1 MTANRSA
8 NRSFRSLPQV
18 DLGPAVRNGQTQ
30 ILALFHLYLNSPP
43 DSRRAIVETILHQL
57 ASHLEL
63 EERLFQEIRR
73 RGHGRKFV
81 ADTELEHEKVKVML
95 LELQQ
100 FEGDDDQA
108 MDEYFEDMMQSV
120 RALFSTEERDLLPL
134 ANRSWHA

>member
-1 MTANRSA
+1 MTANRSTD
-8 NRSFRSLPQV
+8 RSSSQV
-18 DLGPAVRNGQTQ
+18 DLGPAVRNGHTQ
-30 ILALFHLYLNSPP
+30 ILALFHLYLGSPP
-43 DSRRAIVETILHQL
+43 DSRQAIVETILHQL

-63 EERLFQEIRR
+63 EERLFQKVRP
-73 RGHGRKFV
+73 HGRTLV
-81 ADTELEHEKVKVML
+81 TDTELEHEKIKVML
-95 LELQQ
+95 HELQQ

>member
-8 NRSFRSLPQV
+8 DRSLPQV
-18 DLGPAVRNGQTQ
+18 DLGSAVRNGHTQ
-30 ILALFHLYLNSPP
+30 ILALFNLYLNSPP
-43 DSRRAIVETILHQL
+43 DSRQAIVETILHQL

-63 EERLFQEIRR
+63 EERLFQEVRP
-73 RGHGRKFV
+73 HGRTLV
-81 ADTELEHEKVKVML
+81 ADNELEHEQIKVML
-95 LELQQ
+95 HELQQ